1 DRGTRRR
8 YLQRRRRQVHDRRQ
22 DQPHHDGHPH
32 RQGQRHPDLRRH
44 QVVLAATAEGHAAGL
59 RPRQESRRH
68 HAVRTEDLSHVC
80 RRATGAVAL
89 LDSADPRE
97 DAMQNL
103 ASYLYLIGYSFA
115 IFVLISLGLAVIFG
129 MMRVINLA
137 QGEFLMLGAYVC
149 VEATKAGIA
158 LWLAI
163 IAAGVA
169 VGVFGIVVERLI
181 IRFLYG
187 RILDTLLATWGL
199 SLFLVGG
206 VTILYGPQSE
216 SVGVTLGSL
225 QIGDIAYS
233 RYSLIVILVAVL
245 LLVGTYALWR
255 FTRFGLIV
263 RGTMQNAGM
272 ANAMGINTGLIYLLT
287 FGFGSALTGLAGAV
301 LVPVVGASPQLG
313 LSYIAK
319 AFITVIAGGPLPLFG
334 TSAGSALF
342 GSIDGIVS
350 YESSTVVSEVAVLLV
365 PIVLLLL
372 LPLGITGR
380 LRHGL

>member
-1 DRGTRRR
+1 
-8 YLQRRRRQVHDRRQ
+8 
-22 DQPHHDGHPH
+22 
-32 RQGQRHPDLRRH
+32 
-44 QVVLAATAEGHAAGL
+44 
-59 RPRQESRRH
+59 
-68 HAVRTEDLSHVC
+68 
-80 RRATGAVAL
+80 
-89 LDSADPRE
+89 
-97 DAMQNL
+97 MQHL

-149 VEATKAGIA
+149 VEATKAGLA

-163 IAAGVA
+163 VAAGLA
-169 VGVFGIVVERLI
+169 VGFFGILVERLI

-187 RILDTLLATWGL
+187 RIVDTLLATWGL

-206 VTILYGPQSE
+206 VTIVYGPQSV
-216 SVGVTLGSL
+216 SVGASYPGYGLVVIIVAVSL
-225 QIGDIAYS
+225 
-233 RYSLIVILVAVL
+233 LVA
-245 LLVGTYALWR
+245 TYALWR
-255 FTRFGLIV
+255 FTRFGLVV

-272 ANAMGINTGLIYLLT
+272 ANAMGINTDLVYMLT

-319 AFITVIAGGPLPLFG
+319 AFITVISGGPLPLLG
-334 TSAGSALF
+334 TSAASALF
-342 GSIDGIVS
+342 GTIDGIVS
-350 YESSTVVSEVAVLLV
+350 FESSTVVSEVAVLLV
-365 PIVLLLL
+365 AIVLLRL

-380 LRHGL
+380 LRRGL

>member
-1 DRGTRRR
+1 
-8 YLQRRRRQVHDRRQ
+8 
-22 DQPHHDGHPH
+22 
-32 RQGQRHPDLRRH
+32 
-44 QVVLAATAEGHAAGL
+44 
-59 RPRQESRRH
+59 
-68 HAVRTEDLSHVC
+68 
-80 RRATGAVAL
+80 
-89 LDSADPRE
+89 
-97 DAMQNL
+97 MQHL
-103 ASYLYLIGYSFA
+103 ASYLYLISYSFA

-149 VEATKAGIA
+149 VEATKAGLA

-163 IAAGVA
+163 IVAGLA
-169 VGVFGIVVERLI
+169 VGAFGIVVERLI

-216 SVGVTLGSL
+216 SVGTS
-225 QIGDIAYS
+225 YP
-233 RYSLIVILVAVL
+233 RYGLVVILVAVL
-245 LLVGTYALWR
+245 LLVATYALWR
-255 FTRFGLIV
+255 LTRFGLVV

-272 ANAMGINTGLIYLLT
+272 ANAMGINTDLVYMLT

-301 LVPVVGASPQLG
+301 LAPVVGASPQLG

-319 AFITVIAGGPLPLFG
+319 AFITVISGGPLPLLG
-334 TSAGSALF
+334 TSAASALF

-350 YESSTVVSEVAVLLV
+350 FKSSTVVSEVAVLLV
-365 PIVLLLL
+365 AIVLLRL

-380 LRHGL
+380 LRRGL

>member
-1 DRGTRRR
+1 
-8 YLQRRRRQVHDRRQ
+8 
-22 DQPHHDGHPH
+22 
-32 RQGQRHPDLRRH
+32 
-44 QVVLAATAEGHAAGL
+44 
-59 RPRQESRRH
+59 
-68 HAVRTEDLSHVC
+68 
-80 RRATGAVAL
+80 
-89 LDSADPRE
+89 
-97 DAMQNL
+97 MQHL

-149 VEATKAGIA
+149 VEATKAGLA

-163 IAAGVA
+163 VAAGLA
-169 VGVFGIVVERLI
+169 VGFFGILVERLI

-187 RILDTLLATWGL
+187 RIVDTLLATWGL

-206 VTILYGPQSE
+206 VTIVYGPQSV
-216 SVGVTLGSL
+216 SVGASYPGYGLVVIIVAVSL
-225 QIGDIAYS
+225 
-233 RYSLIVILVAVL
+233 LVA
-245 LLVGTYALWR
+245 TYALWR
-255 FTRFGLIV
+255 FTRFGLVV

-272 ANAMGINTGLIYLLT
+272 ANAMGVNTDLVYMLT

-319 AFITVIAGGPLPLFG
+319 AFITVISGGPLPLLG
-334 TSAGSALF
+334 TSAASALF
-342 GSIDGIVS
+342 GTIDGIVS
-350 YESSTVVSEVAVLLV
+350 FESSTVVSEVAVLLV
-365 PIVLLLL
+365 AIVLLRL

-380 LRHGL
+380 LRRGL